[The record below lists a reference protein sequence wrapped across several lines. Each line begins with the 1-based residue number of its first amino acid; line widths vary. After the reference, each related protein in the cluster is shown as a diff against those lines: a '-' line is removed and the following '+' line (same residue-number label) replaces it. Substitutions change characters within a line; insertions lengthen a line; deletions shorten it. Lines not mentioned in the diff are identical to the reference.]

1 MSEQQKVEKN
11 KVVRIKYELYDIQTG
26 EKLEESEYSY
36 IHGTGA
42 MLPALEKALEGLK
55 VGDEKEVELEAKD
68 AYGIYRE
75 DLVDRVPLN
84 AFGGQTPQKG
94 MVYYAQTPEG
104 EVLPFTVK
112 DIQGNEVVVDFNHPL
127 AGRDLKFRVKVV
139 EVRDATPEELE
150 HGHVHEDG
158 HGHHHH

>member
-1 MSEQQKVEKN
+1 MGEHQKVEKN
-11 KVVRIKYELYDIQTG
+11 KVVKIKYELYDTQTG
-26 EKLEESEYSY
+26 EKLEESEYAY

-42 MLPALEKALEGLK
+42 MLPGLEKALEGLK
-55 VGDEKEVELEAKD
+55 VGDEKEVELEAKE
-68 AYGIYRE
+68 AYGEYKE
-75 DLVDRVPLN
+75 ELVDRVPLE
-84 AFGGQTPQKG
+84 AFGGQTPQKDT
-94 MVYYAQTPEG
+94 VYYAQTPEG

-112 DIQGNEVVVDFNHPL
+112 DIQGNEVVIDFNHPL
-127 AGRDLKFRVKVV
+127 AGKNLKFKVKVV